1 MRVKENIKGRTW
13 SGESLW
19 IFAVKRNKERRQK
32 LEGEGSSRKSLERR
46 EKFQYVLVD
55 SIQEREGNN
64 DAGERGRIIEE
75 QNQARRRRAITQ
87 VAGRASVRSRDS
99 YCRKGQS
106 Q

>member
-1 MRVKENIKGRTW
+1 M
-13 SGESLW
+13 
-19 IFAVKRNKERRQK
+19 
-32 LEGEGSSRKSLERR
+32 
-46 EKFQYVLVD
+46 LVD

-87 VAGRASVRSRDS
+87 VEGRTSARSRDS